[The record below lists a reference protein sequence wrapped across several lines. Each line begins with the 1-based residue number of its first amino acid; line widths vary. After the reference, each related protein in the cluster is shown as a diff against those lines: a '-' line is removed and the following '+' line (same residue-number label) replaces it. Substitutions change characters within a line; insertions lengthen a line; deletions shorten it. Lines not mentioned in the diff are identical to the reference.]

1 MTVKKVNKP
10 VVHSVRYLKFAF
22 GNFIQESGVSDGVEG
37 FTKVQC
43 NYGNIAYGL
52 CDRRSVTACRSEMSA
67 AVVEPVGRK
76 AYWSWK
82 SRQVGGSRNAG

>member
-1 MTVKKVNKP
+1 MCRTVSKAL
-10 VVHSVRYLKFAF
+10 LKSNAIMATYRTGCVI
-22 GNFIQESGVSDGVEG
+22 GNQF
-37 FTKVQC
+37 
-43 NYGNIAYGL
+43 
-52 CDRRSVTACRSEMSA
+52 TACRSEMSA